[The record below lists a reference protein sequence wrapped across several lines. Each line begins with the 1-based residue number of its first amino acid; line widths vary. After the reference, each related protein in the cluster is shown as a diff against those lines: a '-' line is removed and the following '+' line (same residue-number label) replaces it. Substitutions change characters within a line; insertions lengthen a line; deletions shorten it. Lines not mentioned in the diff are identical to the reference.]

1 MVGPHESS
9 LLVALL
15 VAAEQPAPP
24 AAAAASQPQTMDAA
38 PGTSGKKKRALAAA
52 QAQAEAA
59 PAAAAATPADAKS
72 SKKRAKLEAAAAVT
86 TADATGPSPSS
97 SSGDGS
103 AKHGKAAGSGTPK
116 LLAQVQ
122 APSSGLK
129 SALRASIK
137 AFALSPNAET
147 PSQVAAGS
155 AGTGG
160 PSRQTQAQASVSAS
174 LPPAGPGKRPRAELG
189 GGKAAMQA
197 QPLAG
202 HSTQAQGSGSA
213 ARKVQTAVKAAKQVC
228 GAMWDAGCSCVVGV
242 HMHAASATFST
253 TCLCI
258 RSQGAIAH
266 QTTAQYTYSLL

>member
-1 MVGPHESS
+1 MN
-9 LLVALL
+9 
-15 VAAEQPAPP
+15 
-24 AAAAASQPQTMDAA
+24 AA

-72 SKKRAKLEAAAAVT
+72 SKKRAKLEAAAPVT

-103 AKHGKAAGSGTPK
+103 AKHGKAAGSVTPK
-116 LLAQVQ
+116 LAQVQ
-122 APSSGLK
+122 APSGGQK

-147 PSQVAAGS
+147 PSKVAAGS

-160 PSRQTQAQASVSAS
+160 PSRQTQAHASVSAS
-174 LPPAGPGKRPRAELG
+174 LPPGKRPRAELG

-202 HSTQAQGSGSA
+202 HSTQAEGSGSA

-242 HMHAASATFST
+242 HMHAASATFSP

-258 RSQGAIAH
+258 RSQGAIAYH
-266 QTTAQYTYSLL
+266 TTAQYTHSLL